1 MHICFGR
8 VFDLLVY
15 LCVFYSYSAYLVSV
29 SQGFLRFASL
39 CGVFP
44 INISQG
50 YCPIAPCFKHV
61 RAGGGGGGVV

>member
-1 MHICFGR
+1 MYICFGR

-15 LCVFYSYSAYLVSV
+15 LCVFYSYSAYSVSV

-44 INISQG
+44 INIS
-50 YCPIAPCFKHV
+50 
-61 RAGGGGGGVV
+61 